1 MVTLGRRLGALA
13 LTALAGTASCAH
25 ATRGVT
31 GPLPAGGEQW
41 VDSAL
46 AAMTPRDR
54 AAQLVWPQIYGD
66 YTPASSAA
74 WRRIDHFVHDEH
86 VGGIIVSIGSPIEM
100 ADKLNALQR
109 RAPLPLLI
117 GSDLEAGAGFRAR
130 GGYFLPNGIYLGG
143 ATIFPP
149 QMALGATRDTTL
161 AYAMGEITA
170 LEGRA
175 LGVHMAFA
183 PVLDVNNNPA
193 NPVIGT
199 RSFGENP
206 QLVAAMGRNVVRGIQ
221 EHGELATGKH
231 FPGHGDTDQNSHLT
245 LPTITA
251 SRQRLDT
258 MELVPFRAAIDAGV
272 EGIMTFHGRIP
283 ALDTTPVPA
292 TLSPTI
298 MTGLLRHELRF
309 GGLLVTDAMDMNGVL
324 ANLHVAAG
332 APTVE
337 GNYGAAVSSVGIAEA
352 CKLAIGAGADVLL
365 MPSDIP
371 ASIDAVVAGVKEGR
385 FTQARVDSS
394 VRRILEMKYRL
405 HLQQRR
411 VVDLDSV
418 RAIVGDSAHLAVA
431 ERVAERSI
439 TLAKDSLQ
447 LVPLRPSVALPATP
461 LSGAAASGAASTA
474 AVMVPGSALPTPS
487 PAARVLSITIAS
499 RADLEAG
506 GTFNA
511 ELRKTLG
518 PVREVYLTPE
528 TLAPVAPSV
537 VASADS
543 VDAIV
548 LGSYLSGGTS
558 VSSLAA
564 PPAMIDLVRQLQS
577 HNRRLIVVAF
587 GNPYLLQ
594 AIPDVPTYMVAWG
607 GFPVSQRAAA
617 RAVTGRAAISGLLP
631 ISIPPLLGYGAGE
644 RREMTV
650 APVPAS
656 TRQ

>member
-1 MVTLGRRLGALA
+1 MVTARRRLATFGIVA
-13 LTALAGTASCAH
+13 LTGAASCVH

-31 GPLPAGGEQW
+31 GTLPSGGERW

-74 WRRIDHFVHDEH
+74 WERIDHFVHDEH

-117 GSDLEAGAGFRAR
+117 GADLEAGAGFRAR

-161 AYAMGEITA
+161 AYEMGEITA

-206 QLVAAMGRNVVRGIQ
+206 QLVAEMGRNVVRGIQ

-258 MELVPFRAAIDAGV
+258 MELVPFRAAIAAGV

-292 TLSPTI
+292 TLSPRI
-298 MTGLLRHELRF
+298 MTGLLRHELHF

-332 APTVE
+332 TPTVA
-337 GNYGAAVSSVGIAEA
+337 GNYGAAVSSIGIAEA
-352 CKLAIGAGADVLL
+352 CKLAIAAGADVLL

-385 FTQARVDSS
+385 FSQARVDSS

-405 HLQQRR
+405 HLQQQRL
-411 VVDLDSV
+411 VALDSV
-418 RAIVGDSAHLAVA
+418 RRIVGDSAHLAVA
-431 ERVAERSI
+431 DRVAERSI

-447 LVPLRPSVALPATP
+447 LVPLRPSAPLGATAG
-461 LSGAAASGAASTA
+461 SGASASGAASTA
-474 AVMVPGSALPTPS
+474 AVMVPGSALPAPPPT
-487 PAARVLSITIAS
+487 ARVLSITIAS

-506 GTFNA
+506 ATFNA
-511 ELRKTLG
+511 ELRRGLG

-528 TLAPVAPSV
+528 TIAPLTAGV

-548 LGSYLSGGTS
+548 LGSYLSGGTT

-564 PPAMIDLVRQLQS
+564 PPAMVELVRQLQGR
-577 HNRRLIVVAF
+577 NPRLVVVAF

-594 AIPDVPTYMVAWG
+594 GIPSVPTYMVAWG

-617 RAVTGRAAISGLLP
+617 RALTGRTAIGGVLP
-631 ISIPPLLGYGAGE
+631 ISIPPLLSYGAGE
-644 RREMTV
+644 HRAATV
-650 APVPAS
+650 PLGPSA